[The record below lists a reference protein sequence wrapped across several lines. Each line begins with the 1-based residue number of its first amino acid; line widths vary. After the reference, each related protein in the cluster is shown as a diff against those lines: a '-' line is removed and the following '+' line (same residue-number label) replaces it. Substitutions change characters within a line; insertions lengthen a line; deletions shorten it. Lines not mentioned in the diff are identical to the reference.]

1 MKSKFFYSTWT
12 VGFYLYA
19 VFDINILL
27 PEWFLSYS
35 YALLVIPLLSSWGV
49 FLWNQKLAFPL
60 FLNRQ
65 LKKNKKW
72 LYIPI
77 FWNLK
82 KKMIKKNHL
91 LIKFLSLGLWC
102 FFTPLSLHLYLN
114 LKIGFLIGIFFAILL
129 ECLSRY
135 VWLRKRYKQQEQIFF
150 FELVKASNEAMKS
163 GERTPETELRNRITW
178 EHQQVLRLADE
189 RGEFFK
195 VLEKRFREAKT

>member
-1 MKSKFFYSTWT
+1 
-12 VGFYLYA
+12 

-27 PEWFLSYS
+27 PEWILPYS
-35 YALLVIPLLSSWGV
+35 YTLLLIPLLSSWGV
-49 FLWNQKLAFPL
+49 FWWNSKFAFPL
-60 FLNRQ
+60 FLTRQ
-65 LKKNKKW
+65 LKRNKKW
-72 LYIPI
+72 LYIPL

-82 KKMIKKNHL
+82 KKMIKKNHF
-91 LIKFLSLGLWC
+91 LIKLMSFILWC
-102 FFTPLSLHLYLN
+102 VFTPLGLSFYLSGQFG
-114 LKIGFLIGIFFAILL
+114 LVFGFTLAVLI

-150 FELVKASNEAMKS
+150 FELANASNEAMIS

-195 VLEKRFREAKT
+195 VLEKRFREAKI